1 MLRPSTK
8 AMCSFKE
15 LISPREL
22 SKWKAFQTGEH
33 FSTKDA
39 FKKTQPASDTVGAIA
54 MDKDGSICVGT
65 STGGTFNKH
74 PGRVGDSPLI
84 GCGTYADNDI
94 GGVSYPF
101 FPELGKAFIFI
112 YDGYEGGIGISEKL
126 YETFKALVQM
136 TYNLIKDC
144 ECEEG
149 CPACILSSKCG
160 NNNR

>member
-1 MLRPSTK
+1 MEHAMIAMSPLL
-8 AMCSFKE
+8 AMCD
-15 LISPREL
+15 R
-22 SKWKAFQTGEH
+22 
-33 FSTKDA
+33 
-39 FKKTQPASDTVGAIA
+39 
-54 MDKDGSICVGT
+54 
-65 STGGTFNKH
+65 
-74 PGRVGDSPLI
+74 
-84 GCGTYADNDI
+84 NDI

-160 NNNR
+160 NNNRPMDKEAALYILENMLNARTNDE